1 MTCKE
6 LVHTSYLLYNDQV
19 VQSNCSHS
27 LSQSI
32 FPSGSQGEE
41 EGNRDRSGVVEEEST
56 DDCDHE
62 GDYQM
67 GKVVF
72 QMAQVWSKIPHGLI
86 DEMASPPIYL
96 VK

>member
-1 MTCKE
+1 M
-6 LVHTSYLLYNDQV
+6 

-41 EGNRDRSGVVEEEST
+41 EGEGNRDRSGLRLVVEEEST

-72 QMAQVWSKIPHGLI
+72 QIAQVWSKIPHGLI
-86 DEMASPPIYL
+86 DETASLPIYL